1 MTTPRERRLR
11 ALLEREARERAA
23 GLPLT
28 PAQQRRLRRDLQQL
42 AAHFQLSPEAT
53 QRLLA
58 AATPPPGG
66 PPGTKENDAHCRQ

>member
-1 MTTPRERRLR
+1 MTPRERRLR

-28 PAQQRRLRRDLQQL
+28 AAQRRRLLRDLKEL
-42 AAHFQLSPEAT
+42 AAHFQLSPEET

-58 AATPPPGG
+58 SA
-66 PPGTKENDAHCRQ
+66 